1 VDILLT
7 VLFWII
13 VVAILM
19 TLTRPGSVGG
29 DAIVAVTS
37 AFALAVGR
45 ATGYTGD

>member
-1 VDILLT
+1 MDLFLT
-7 VLFWII
+7 FLFWII

-19 TLTRPGSVGG
+19 SLTRPGSVGG
-29 DAIVAVTS
+29 EAIVAVTS